1 MKQLS
6 ISVDQVGSGPLSG
19 DSSLGSVCFLLWY
32 VVSKTQ
38 APKFYDSYGILGA
51 STHSYL
57 DMSWNVLKNS
67 TIICKWEIIYHA
79 LLIIQTGISKYL
91 NNTCTIEL
99 RPLK

>member
-1 MKQLS
+1 MKQKSFSCLDLVLKS
-6 ISVDQVGSGPLSG
+6 
-19 DSSLGSVCFLLWY
+19 
-32 VVSKTQ
+32 Q
-38 APKFYDSYGILGA
+38 ANKFYVSYGILGA

-79 LLIIQTGISKYL
+79 LLIIQTGIAKYL